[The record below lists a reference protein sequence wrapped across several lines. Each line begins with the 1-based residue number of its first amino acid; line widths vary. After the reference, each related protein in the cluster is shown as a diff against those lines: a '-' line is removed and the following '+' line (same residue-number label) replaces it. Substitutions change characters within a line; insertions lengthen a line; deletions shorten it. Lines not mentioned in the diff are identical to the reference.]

1 MNDVS
6 LRFAEKI
13 AAIFTKT
20 IELLFAK
27 VHTMTTEIMQPFF
40 MPVLTL
46 YFIIIGWQVI
56 IGNLSS
62 KKDSLIRLFI
72 LFPLISSAIFN
83 LETYN
88 EFVSTPII
96 NLKDFITSKISS
108 LTGNENIFT
117 WLDTI
122 FIKLFTE
129 VSATLWNGNFLF
141 NIANY
146 VFGFL
151 LVAVYFILYLFATI
165 FTLESLVA
173 VYLLLLIGPIFI
185 IFFAFNETKFITS
198 AWFKSLMTYWL
209 YAPFTALIILF
220 AQGVV
225 SVATKE
231 SVGNV
236 FGMLFTLFAG
246 ALCVYFIKKV
256 PEYANS
262 ITMGVSNSGVAFS
275 WSNLRSVVPNRNK
288 NNNKQK

>member
-1 MNDVS
+1 MNDTS
-6 LRFAEKI
+6 LRFAESI
-13 AAIFTKT
+13 ATIFTKT
-20 IELLFAK
+20 IELLFSK

-40 MPVLTL
+40 MPGLTL

-96 NLKDFITSKISS
+96 NLRDFVTSKISS
-108 LTGNENIFT
+108 LTGNENVFR

-122 FIKLFTE
+122 FIKMFTD
-129 VSATLWNGNFLF
+129 VNATLWNGNFIF
-141 NIANY
+141 NAVNY
-146 VFGFL
+146 IFGFL

-173 VYLLLLIGPIFI
+173 VYLLLLIGPIFL

-220 AQGVV
+220 SQGVV

-231 SVGNV
+231 SVGSV

-262 ITMGVSNSGVAFS
+262 ITMGVSNSGVSFS
-275 WSNLRSVVPNRNK
+275 WSNLKSVVPSSNK
-288 NNNKQK
+288 NNKNQK